1 VRQGFNTGQFTGAQ
15 IVFLMVSQAVI
26 RRAAKL
32 REEIKFHEYRYYVL
46 DAPVIP
52 DAEYDKLF
60 QELQTLEEQ
69 HPELVKPDS
78 PTQRVGGKPLDKFRP
93 VLHAVPMLSIR
104 TETDISDQ
112 GAVAFDTRVRKEL
125 GLKDSDGP
133 VEYACELKFDGLAI
147 NLRYELGVLVL
158 AATRGDG
165 ETGEDVTQNVRH
177 AIHQIPLSLE
187 GDFPGIVEVRGEMY
201 MSRDDFE
208 KYNERQRE
216 QGLPTLVNPRNG
228 AAGGIRQLDPA
239 LAARR
244 PLKFYAYG
252 LGEVQG
258 WKSETHS
265 EILDQLDAWGFPV
278 NHERKVVQGAQE
290 LVVFHRD
297 IAAKRDSLPFDIDGV
312 VYKVNSIALQEQ
324 LGFVTREPRWAV
336 AHKFPAE
343 EQMTVV
349 HDIDIQVG
357 RTGKLTPVAKLE
369 PVFVGGTTVSN
380 ATLHNE
386 DETRRKDV
394 RVGDTVIVRRA
405 GDVIPEVVSVVIDRR
420 PADAGKPF
428 DLFRLL
434 HGKCPVCGSAIVREE
449 GEANWRCSGGLFC
462 PAQRKQALLHFASR
476 RAMDIEGLGDK
487 LVEQLVVSNIVSTP
501 ADLYD
506 KHKLNLQI
514 LAGLE
519 RMGDKSAQNL
529 LDAIE
534 NSKHPALAR
543 FIYALGIRN
552 VGEATAK
559 DLARHF
565 GKLKN
570 LIHADEEQLQ
580 RVSDVGPLVAQS
592 IVAFF
597 AEKHNIDVI
606 EALLDKMR
614 GDVRPIENEG
624 EPMEELPLAGKT
636 FVLTGTLGMAREEAK
651 EKLEAL
657 GAKVAGSVSKKTD
670 FVIAGIEAG
679 SKLDKARELGVAV
692 LDEQQFLTLLN
703 SK

>member
-1 VRQGFNTGQFTGAQ
+1 MA
-15 IVFLMVSQAVI
+15 SQSII

-60 QELQTLEEQ
+60 QELQTIEEQ
-69 HPELVKPDS
+69 HPELVTADS
-78 PTQRVGGKPLDKFRP
+78 PTQRVGGKPLDMFRP
-93 VLHAVPMLSIR
+93 VLHAVAMLSIR
-104 TETDISDQ
+104 TETDISDE
-112 GAVAFDTRVRKEL
+112 GAAAFDKRVRKEL

-147 NLRYELGVLVL
+147 NLRYERGVLVL

-187 GDFPGIVEVRGEMY
+187 GECPGIIEVRGEMY

-244 PLKFYAYG
+244 PLKFFAYG
-252 LGEVQG
+252 LGEVQD
-258 WKSETHS
+258 WKPETHS

-278 NHERKVVQGAQE
+278 NHERKVVHGAQG
-290 LVVFHRD
+290 LVAFHRD

-312 VYKVNSIALQEQ
+312 VYKVNSIALQEK

-336 AHKFPAE
+336 AHKYPAE
-343 EQMTVV
+343 EQMTVMR
-349 HDIDIQVG
+349 DIEIQVG

-386 DETRRKDV
+386 DEINRKGIHI
-394 RVGDTVIVRRA
+394 GDMVIVRRA
-405 GDVIPEVVSVVIDRR
+405 GDVIPEVVGVAPKNYSVKVETSHDKDTFSNIKFSL
-420 PADAGKPF
+420 GEK
-428 DLFRLL
+428 LN
-434 HGKCPVCGSAIVREE
+434 GKCPVCGSAIVRAE
-449 GEANWRCSGGLFC
+449 GEADWRCTGGLFC

-487 LVEQLVVSNIVSTP
+487 LVEQLVDIGIVSTP

-506 KHKLNLQI
+506 QHKLNLQT
-514 LAGLE
+514 LSGLE
-519 RMGDKSAQNL
+519 RMGEKSAQNL
-529 LDAIE
+529 LEAIE
-534 NSKHPALAR
+534 YSKQPTLAR

-552 VGEATAK
+552 VGETTAK

-565 GKLKN
+565 GNLKN
-570 LIHADEEQLQ
+570 LMLADEARLQ
-580 RVSDVGPLVAQS
+580 QVRDVGPVVAQC

-597 AEKHNIDVI
+597 GEKHNVDVI
-606 EALLDKMR
+606 HALLDR
-614 GDVRPIENEG
+614 GGVRPKETEG
-624 EPMEELPLAGKT
+624 EAAGEQPLAGKT
-636 FVLTGTLGMAREEAK
+636 FVLTGTLGMPREEAK
-651 EKLEAL
+651 EKLETL

-670 FVIAGIEAG
+670 YVVAGAEAG
-679 SKLDKARELGVAV
+679 SKLDKARELGVTV
-692 LDEQQFLTLLN
+692 LDERQFLALLE
-703 SK
+703 SI